1 MEDNMTRLFN
11 FLSNIDETKLMI
23 TGGIAIF
30 TLITF
35 IPLTIILSPIIKD
48 TTKTI
53 KYLIL
58 KIINKN

>member
-1 MEDNMTRLFN
+1 MNRLFN

-23 TGGIAIF
+23 TGGITIF
-30 TLITF
+30 ILITF
-35 IPLTIILSPIIKD
+35 IPLTIILSPIVKD

>member
-1 MEDNMTRLFN
+1 MEDNMNRLFN

-23 TGGIAIF
+23 TGGITIF
-30 TLITF
+30 ILITF
-35 IPLTIILSPIIKD
+35 IPLTIILSPIVKD